1 MPDGWSDLEDKLKKI
16 DGKKQ
21 VEAPSA
27 SETPSESKPV
37 EVKPRKECKGGFAE
51 YMEKVQNTYKDARS
65 QGPTSF
71 KDKYESSFDKKETP
85 TLNKEGVG
93 GTKQFKGFEKRF
105 LKRH

>member
-21 VEAPSA
+21 VEAASIPKSPPESA
-27 SETPSESKPV
+27 SV
-37 EVKPRKECKGGFAE
+37 EEKPRKERKGGFAE

-71 KDKYESSFDKKETP
+71 KDKYESSFDNKETL
-85 TLNKEGVG
+85 TLHKESTG